1 MKKRLVMLL
10 VAVCF
15 SAMLFNGCSKDSEK
29 KEETKTETTEE
40 SKDEAKAEDSKTE
53 EKTKAMGSAKDGNE
67 VSVETVSMKLVKAVE
82 EGGYTMVNTEELK
95 SWVDNK
101 EDMILIDTMPADHY
115 KSKRIPTAVNAELPV
130 AYADVTPEQREAFVS
145 LLGTDKDK
153 KIVIYCGFVGCERSH
168 VGALIAKEEGFTN
181 VVRHPGGI
189 IAWIDAGY
197 DIESDD

>member
-1 MKKRLVMLL
+1 MKKKLAMLL

-15 SAMLFNGCSKDSEK
+15 TSMLFGGCGKTSEK
-29 KEETKTETTEE
+29 KEKAKTENASE
-40 SKDEAKAEDSKTE
+40 SKKESPDAKAD
-53 EKTKAMGSAKDGNE
+53 EKPKAMGSAKDGNE
-67 VSVETVSMKLVKAVE
+67 VSIETASMKLVKAVE
-82 EGGYTMVNTEELK
+82 EGGYPLVSTEELK
-95 SWVDNK
+95 SWLDNK
-101 EDMILIDTMPADHY
+101 EDLILIDTMPAQHY
-115 KSKRIPTAVNAELPV
+115 KSKRIPTALNAELPV
-130 AYADVTPEQREAFVS
+130 AYGDVTPEQREAFVS
-145 LLGTDKDK
+145 LLGNDKNK